1 MRFDVLTL
9 FPGMFA
15 GPLDESVLRRARE
28 AGLLD
33 VVVHQLRDW
42 AADRHRTVDDYAF
55 GGGPGMVMKPEPLFQ
70 AVEAIQGQAEP
81 RAEVVLLTPQ
91 GRPLDLDLVAE
102 LASLPRLLLIC
113 GRYEGVDERVRAHLA
128 DREVSIGDFV
138 LSGGELPALV
148 VIDALARRIPGVLGA
163 RDALLEESFDERLL
177 EYPQYTRPAEFRG
190 LRVPDV
196 LLSGDHARVDRWRYR
211 QRILRT
217 ARRRPDLLA
226 GADLS
231 TEDRVWLAAQSSE
244 VEAEQPNDA

>member
-244 VEAEQPNDA
+244 VEAEQPTDA